1 MWKKGGR
8 RNNIGSCGFFIT
20 VTHRSAGGGKR
31 ERDVWKRGMYRRRRA
46 VVTSATA
53 SVLLQWRFLCQKG
66 IASFFLLLRR
76 YPRKKSGKRT

>member
-1 MWKKGGR
+1 MAVVDFSLRLHTGAR
-8 RNNIGSCGFFIT
+8 E
-20 VTHRSAGGGKR
+20 GGKR

-66 IASFFLLLRR
+66 MASFFLLRRR
-76 YPRKKSGKRT
+76 YPRRKSWEST